1 MDENKKQNFKI
12 VIIILIIF
20 LIVLSSLLILRNFE
34 SRGASFDINKKDT
47 FFSSN
52 FSSNSIFILGSS
64 QIGPLNATSINQ
76 ILNDVLIEDY
86 EVYNLAYHGNAP
98 YRDQFGNELIE
109 IQPKLLVY
117 GISYRDFEFSQQNT
131 FDDSFFPDVHEIVEY
146 QLLKIGNDKFPLNPQ
161 FLIRTLIRDFSSDDV
176 KINSISSVYHEN
188 TPFYPY
194 NPNPILKS
202 YDDVISKDIISTTSP
217 RLLEDTSHPFKR
229 HSEKFLELFL
239 EKMNDNSINVVL
251 ISTPLADISPIH
263 TEIKNNYEMFLK
275 KLEKK
280 YDIKIFRFDT
290 AYYGLDLWENK
301 SHVSYH
307 PDVTKYNEDIAKIIL
322 NEVK

>member
-1 MDENKKQNFKI
+1 MQTIFSIIIAFIISIGIFFVAIFIYQYSIQDGELIQIDKTSLLEKDFYTQNF
-12 VIIILIIF
+12 
-20 LIVLSSLLILRNFE
+20 E
-34 SRGASFDINKKDT
+34 GKK
-47 FFSSN
+47 
-52 FSSNSIFILGSS
+52 IFIFGSS
-64 QIGPLNATSINQ
+64 MVSAINATHVQKN
-76 ILNDVLIEDY
+76 LLENDHKY
-86 EVYNLAYHGNAP
+86 EVYNLAYGGNAP
-98 YRDQFGNELIE
+98 YRDQFGSELVE

-176 KINSISSVYHEN
+176 QINSISSVYHEN

-202 YDDVISKDIISTTSP
+202 YDDVIGKDIISTTSP

-251 ISTPLADISPIH
+251 ISTPLADISPIDN
-263 TEIKNNYEMFLK
+263 EIKNNYEMFLK

-307 PDVTKYNEDIAKIIL
+307 PDVSRYNDDVAKIIL
-322 NEVK
+322 DEMK

>member
-12 VIIILIIF
+12 IIIIFIIF
-20 LIVLSSLLILRNFE
+20 LIVLSSLILLRSFE
-34 SRGASFDINKKDT
+34 TRGASFDINKKST

-64 QIGPLNATSINQ
+64 QIAPVDPISVNQ
-76 ILNDVLIEDY
+76 ILNDKIIEEY
-86 EVYNLAYHGNAP
+86 EVYNLAYGGNAP
-98 YRDQFGNELIE
+98 YRDQFGNELVK

-117 GISYRDFEFSQQNT
+117 GISYRDFEFSQENT
-131 FDDSFFPDVHEIVEY
+131 FDDSFLPDAHKIIEY
-146 QLLKIGNDKFPLNPQ
+146 QLLKLGNDKFPLNPQ
-161 FLIRTLIRDFSSDDV
+161 FLIRTLIRDFSSEDAKV
-176 KINSISSVYHEN
+176 NSITSVYHEN

-194 NPNPILKS
+194 NTNPILKS
-202 YDDVISKDIISTTSP
+202 YDEVISKNTTSAKLP

-251 ISTPLADISPIH
+251 ISTPLADISSIDPK
-263 TEIKNNYEMFLK
+263 IKNNYEIFLK

-280 YDIKIFRFDT
+280 YGITIFRFDT

>member
-34 SRGASFDINKKDT
+34 SRGASFDITKKDT

-86 EVYNLAYHGNAP
+86 EVYNLAYNGNAP

-117 GISYRDFEFSQQNT
+117 GISYRDFEFYQQNT
-131 FDDSFFPDVHEIVEY
+131 FNDSFLPDTHEIIEY
-146 QLLKIGNDKFPLNPQ
+146 QLLKIGNDKIPLNPQ
-161 FLIRTLIRDFSSDDV
+161 FLIRSLFRDLT
-176 KINSISSVYHEN
+176 SVDTKLESVNFYQDN
-188 TPFYPY
+188 TPFFPY
-194 NPNPILKS
+194 KVNPVLKS
-202 YDDVISKDIISTTSP
+202 YDEVQPKINNLTNST
-217 RLLEDTSHPFKR
+217 RLLDDISHPFKR
-229 HSEKFLELFL
+229 HSGIFLEMFL
-239 EKMNDNSINVVL
+239 EKMTNNSINVVL
-251 ISTPLADISPIH
+251 ISTPLAYISDISD
-263 TEIKNNYEMFLK
+263 ERKNTYDIFLK

-280 YDIKIFRFDT
+280 YGVKTFRLDT
-290 AYYGLDLWENK
+290 AYYGLDLWEDK
-301 SHVSYH
+301 RHVSYH
-307 PDVTKYNEDIAKIIL
+307 PDVTQYNNDISKIIL

>member
-1 MDENKKQNFKI
+1 MEKNNQQNLKI
-12 VIIILIIF
+12 VVTLLIIF
-20 LIVLSSLLILRNFE
+20 LIVVSSLLLLRSFE
-34 SRGASFDINKKDT
+34 TRGASFDLDKKST
-47 FFSSN
+47 FFSN
-52 FSSNSIFILGSS
+52 TFSSNSIFILGSS
-64 QIGPLNATSINQ
+64 QIAPLNPIAINQ
-76 ILNDVLIEDY
+76 ILDENLVEDY
-86 EVYNLAYHGNAP
+86 EVYNLAYGGNAP
-98 YRDQFGNELIE
+98 YRDQFGSELVE

-176 KINSISSVYHEN
+176 QINSISSVYHEN

-202 YDDVISKDIISTTSP
+202 YDDVIGKDIISTTSP

-251 ISTPLADISPIH
+251 ISTPLADISPIDN
-263 TEIKNNYEMFLK
+263 EIKNNYEMFLK

-307 PDVTKYNEDIAKIIL
+307 PDVSRYNDDVAKIIL
-322 NEVK
+322 DEMK